1 MKKNFIYI
9 SPEAKITDIIQN
21 NPNLLLVFEH
31 FGFCYEFNNK
41 TLQEICNLHQ
51 VNTDLVVTVANL
63 FNGHGINKRLNYS
76 KENITTIIKFL
87 KSNHSYYGTEKIPLL
102 KDLINKMLEIND
114 HPKII
119 LVNKFFESYY
129 SEVIEHFNYE
139 NNVVFPYALEL
150 LNKTKLTFK
159 EEVEKTGF
167 SIQVFKEN
175 HEDIEEKLQDLINLL
190 LKYLP
195 VKNDLRIRRELL
207 LGIFELEQNLATHR
221 LIEDNILVPMLE
233 EAEKRLRNE

>member
-1 MKKNFIYI
+1 MKKNLIYI
-9 SPEAKITDIIQN
+9 SPESKITDIIQN

-31 FGFCYEFNNK
+31 FGFSYEYNNK
-41 TLQEICNLHQ
+41 TLKEICNLYE
-51 VNTDLVVTVANL
+51 VNTDLVITVTNL
-63 FNGHGINKRLNYS
+63 FNGHGINKSVNFS
-76 KENITTIIKFL
+76 KENVVSIIKFL
-87 KSNHSYYGTEKIPLL
+87 KSNHNYYGTEKIPML
-102 KDLINKMLEIND
+102 KELINKMIEVND
-114 HPKII
+114 HPKIL

-129 SEVIEHFNYE
+129 TEVIEHFNYE

-150 LNKTKLTFK
+150 LNKTKLSFN

-195 VKNDLRIRRELL
+195 VKNDMRIRRELL
-207 LGIFELEQNLATHR
+207 LGIFELEQNLYIHR

-233 EAEKRLRNE
+233 EAEKRLRDE